1 MEPCSSGSVQQ
12 KGNRYDPGGSQ
23 WKNKREHA
31 HDIAE
36 EGLDK
41 LIEGNKDTGEKLT
54 DQAKKIDPKG
64 VEELAEEV
72 ERDKQNAERFV
83 NKARSSASAF
93 VPRLRAVA
101 PLSSQ
106 KQLDLVPLVIG

>member
-1 MEPCSSGSVQQ
+1 MEPGSSGSVQQ

-41 LIEGNKDTGEKLT
+41 LIEGNKDTGEKLI
-54 DQAKKIDPKG
+54 DQAKKIDPKA

-72 ERDKQNAERFV
+72 ERDKENAERFV
-83 NKARSSASAF
+83 NKN
-93 VPRLRAVA
+93 
-101 PLSSQ
+101 
-106 KQLDLVPLVIG
+106 